1 MEKEWQDI
9 EDVRKKCE
17 ELNSELDTFLQSLK
31 EIKEIRDFVG
41 DLPDK
46 LRQDQKEIESR
57 KMEVEHLKTS
67 MSSLLITFEEQAK
80 GLLFD
85 MHEKTEK
92 LAGDVRS
99 SMSEFKDVF
108 ESSSSSL
115 NSMQRERL
123 EQITG
128 AYQEIRDFFENIKSV
143 IDSHEHSIHK
153 LNDSHAALL
162 MMLERTELSIKG
174 IQNNAFLSQRRPA
187 ESDAKIKAAEE
198 RLKKLFSSQL
208 EPQKKIIMWILAG
221 FIVNIIVIVS
231 FLLFWYQS

>member
-9 EDVRKKCE
+9 GEVRKKCE
-17 ELNSELDTFLQSLK
+17 ELNNELDTFLQSLK

-46 LRQDQKEIESR
+46 LRQDQEEIESR
-57 KMEVEHLKTS
+57 KIEVEHLKSS

-85 MHEKTEK
+85 VHEKTEK

-99 SMSEFKDVF
+99 SMTEFKDVF

-115 NSMQRERL
+115 NSAQKERL

-143 IDSHEHSIHK
+143 IDSHEHSITK
-153 LNDSHAALL
+153 MNDNYAALL

-187 ESDAKIKAAEE
+187 ESDAKIRAAEE
-198 RLKKLFSSQL
+198 RLKKLFFSQL
-208 EPQKKIIMWILAG
+208 EQQKKLTRWLLAG
-221 FIVNIIVIVS
+221 FIINIIVIIS
-231 FLLFWYQS
+231 FLLFWHQS